1 MNGEVKVPRHPSRAA
16 TVVRAVRDPAP
27 GAEPVA
33 IVGMAC
39 RYPGGISSPERL
51 WEFVSE
57 GRYGIGGLVREALAP
72 GPRQRR
78 MLLAATREALA
89 RARIPAAVLA
99 GGRTGMFSGVTSG
112 SDREGGSVYSYLP
125 GLAADMAVER
135 SSSLVA
141 MHRAGQALR
150 RGDCALALVG
160 GIADT
165 GIGVLVMARL
175 SDARRNGHAILA
187 LVRSSAVNQDGTS
200 RGPSQKWVI
209 RQALGSA
216 GLSTRDI
223 DVAEGLGDPVELRAL
238 LATYGQGRAGGEPLW
253 LGSIKPNI
261 GHTQAACGIAG
272 VLKMVQAMRCGV
284 LPRTLDVAA
293 APDRADWSAGGVEL
307 LTETRAWPA
316 GDHPRRAAV
325 SSFGVCGTNAHVILE
340 QAPAPDAHP
349 STTAFPP
356 HTVLTAA

>member
-1 MNGEVKVPRHPSRAA
+1 MNGEVKVPRHPSGAA
-16 TVVRAVRDPAP
+16 TDLRAVHHLA
-27 GAEPVA
+27 AEPVA

-51 WEFVSE
+51 WEFVSA
-57 GRYGIGGLVREALAP
+57 GRYGMGGLPREALAP

-89 RARIPAAVLA
+89 RARISTAVLA
-99 GGRTGMFSGVTSG
+99 SGRTGMFSGMTCA
-112 SDREGGSVYSYLP
+112 SDRDAGSVYSYLP
-125 GLAADMAVER
+125 GLADDMAVER

-141 MHRAGQALR
+141 MHRAGEALH

-160 GIADT
+160 GVADT
-165 GIGVLVMARL
+165 GIGVLVLARL
-175 SDARRNGHAILA
+175 ADACRNGHTVLA
-187 LVRSSAVNQDGTS
+187 LVRGSAMNQDGMS

-209 RQALGSA
+209 RQALGFA
-216 GLSTRDI
+216 GLSTVDI

-272 VLKMVQAMRCGV
+272 VIKMVQALRHGV
-284 LPRTLDVAA
+284 LPRTLHVDA
-293 APDRADWSAGGVEL
+293 APGQIDWSTGGVEL
-307 LTETRAWPA
+307 LTEAREWPEV
-316 GDHPRRAAV
+316 DHPRRAAV
-325 SSFGVCGTNAHVILE
+325 SSFGVSGTNAHVILE
-340 QAPAPDAHP
+340 QAPVQVVRP
-349 STTAFPP
+349 SATAFS
-356 HTVLTAA
+356 VAA